1 MKFKLKISTKILAA
15 IKKCLILVMFDFSKP
30 CNDRDNLVIRK
41 MKDETGGA
49 VIESIFELK
58 PKMSSF
64 LVDDNSKHK
73 KKNAL
78 IEIFNNNSCNTYC
91 NSNNS

>member
-1 MKFKLKISTKILAA
+1 
-15 IKKCLILVMFDFSKP
+15 MFDFSKP

-73 KKNAL
+73 KKKNAL

>member
-1 MKFKLKISTKILAA
+1 
-15 IKKCLILVMFDFSKP
+15 MFDFSKP

-58 PKMSSF
+58 PKMCSF

-73 KKNAL
+73 KKKMH
-78 IEIFNNNSCNTYC
+78 
-91 NSNNS
+91 

>member
-1 MKFKLKISTKILAA
+1 
-15 IKKCLILVMFDFSKP
+15 MFDFSKP